1 MARRTLAARFNRVQ
15 PALAFAAARLDED
28 VPLAALSARARLSPF
43 HLHRMFAAVARE
55 TPKQFTL
62 RLRLSRAAAL
72 LLGSDDSVLNVAL
85 SCGFLSHETFTRAFR
100 RRFGMTPRAY
110 RARGFAV
117 DAGVGEAATHAAVVK
132 RVGPCVGLFH
142 VRPDGA
148 PQRSDMS
155 YSIVKKDLAP
165 QPVLVVRRRIKRSEI
180 AATIGTVL
188 PLVFEYAQQHGIAL
202 SGHPFARYSDVGPGL
217 MTIEPGMRVAGPVK
231 PASVSGDAARKMSAT
246 EGGVVEDTLPGG
258 PAATTIH
265 AGLYESLSEAYA
277 ALESWMESQGLQSA
291 GAPWESYITDP
302 GEVPDPKDWRTE
314 VCWPVR

>member
-1 MARRTLAARFNRVQ
+1 MARRTIAARFNSVQ
-15 PALAFAAARLDED
+15 PALALAAAGLDED
-28 VPLAALSARARLSPF
+28 VTLAALSARARLSPF
-43 HLHRMFAAVARE
+43 HLHRMFAAVAGE

-72 LLGSDDSVLNVAL
+72 LLSSGDSVLNIAL
-85 SCGFLSHETFTRAFR
+85 SCGFMSHETFTRAFR

-110 RARGFAV
+110 RARGFAGG
-117 DAGVGEAATHAAVVK
+117 ASIGEAASHAAVVS

-148 PQRSDMS
+148 PQRSNMS
-155 YSIVKKDLAP
+155 YSIEKKDLAP

-180 AATIGTVL
+180 AATIGAVL
-188 PLVFEYAQQHGIAL
+188 PQVFEYAQQRGVAL

-217 MTIEPGMRVAGPVK
+217 MTIEPGMRVAGPGQLSSA
-231 PASVSGDAARKMSAT
+231 PGDAARQTTSG
-246 EGGVVEDTLPGG
+246 EGGVVEDILPGG

-265 AGLYESLSEAYA
+265 AGSYESLSDAYA

-302 GEVPDPKDWRTE
+302 GEVADPKDWRTE